1 MKMKMSPSKKRG
13 KPSKNAEASKGSELI
28 KAELIKDGLMK
39 DNAKFIHKIAELNH
53 QIIGFRA
60 VISYLENHL
69 KLESS
74 Q

>member
-1 MKMKMSPSKKRG
+1 MKMSPSKKRG
-13 KPSKNAEASKGSELI
+13 RPRKNAEASKGS
-28 KAELIKDGLMK
+28 ELIKDGLMK